1 MLAKSKLN
9 SIKTLIF
16 QALKDLEISHEEFK
30 TIVVEKKKVSKNEK
44 FLILEDLL
52 KKTDYNAKISEI
64 ERKISSISGLAT
76 NSALTAVEN
85 YMILKLS
92 RKTNYDTKI
101 SDIESKYIT
110 TADYNKFTKDI
121 VASSIKSKNLVD
133 KSAIAGFISN
143 AKLDKKVAALASKA
157 ELKAEQDK
165 MIKLQAFD
173 SSYFRGKSY
182 FVDNDGTQNY
192 LVFQSMYKYFKK
204 ISNTNYISE
213 WKSKG
218 LPEEVIKPLST
229 ISDRIIPGL
238 ADIGRKIRV
247 KFIWSC
253 LKQDKIAFTHVDNN
267 KKDILI
273 FSEGPTQEF
282 YGTVLH

>member
-1 MLAKSKLN
+1 
-9 SIKTLIF
+9 
-16 QALKDLEISHEEFK
+16 
-30 TIVVEKKKVSKNEK
+30 
-44 FLILEDLL
+44 
-52 KKTDYNAKISEI
+52 
-64 ERKISSISGLAT
+64 
-76 NSALTAVEN
+76 
-85 YMILKLS
+85 MILKLS

-101 SDIESKYIT
+101 TDIESKYIT

-143 AKLDKKVAALASKA
+143 AKLNKKVATLASKA
-157 ELKAEQDK
+157 ELKAEKDK
-165 MIKLQAFD
+165 LIKLQAFD

-204 ISNTNYISE
+204 ISNTDYISE

-218 LPEEVIKPLST
+218 LSEEVIKPLST
-229 ISDRIIPGL
+229 ISNIIIPGL
-238 ADIGRKIRV
+238 TDIGRKIRV
-247 KFIWSC
+247 KFIGSC
-253 LKQDKIAFTHVDNN
+253 LKQDKIAFTHIDNK

-273 FSEGPTQEF
+273 LSEGPTQGF
-282 YGTVLH
+282 YGTTLTAGK

>member
-16 QALKDLEISHEEFK
+16 QALKDLEISHEELK
-30 TIVVEKKKVSKNEK
+30 TIVVEKEKVSKNEK

-92 RKTNYDTKI
+92 RKTDYDTKI
-101 SDIESKYIT
+101 SEIESKYIT

-121 VASSIKSKNLVD
+121 VANSIKSKNLVD

-143 AKLDKKVAALASKA
+143 AKLDKKK
-157 ELKAEQDK
+157 
-165 MIKLQAFD
+165 
-173 SSYFRGKSY
+173 
-182 FVDNDGTQNY
+182 
-192 LVFQSMYKYFKK
+192 
-204 ISNTNYISE
+204 
-213 WKSKG
+213 
-218 LPEEVIKPLST
+218 
-229 ISDRIIPGL
+229 
-238 ADIGRKIRV
+238 
-247 KFIWSC
+247 
-253 LKQDKIAFTHVDNN
+253 
-267 KKDILI
+267 
-273 FSEGPTQEF
+273 
-282 YGTVLH
+282 